1 MLKSILLQAEQSSGF
16 DITQN
21 IIFFAGIALVFYF
34 FMIRPQQKKQK
45 NQKKFIQEI
54 KKGDTVVTIGGIQGK
69 VVEVKDTLVILDV
82 DRGSKITF
90 QKTAISRESSTVIN
104 TTK

>member
-1 MLKSILLQAEQSSGF
+1 MIKSILLQAEQGSGF
-16 DITQN
+16 GIQN

-45 NQKKFIQEI
+45 DQKKFIEEI
-54 KKGDTVVTIGGIQGK
+54 KKGDAVVTIGGIKGK
-69 VVEVKDTLVILDV
+69 VVEVNDTSVTLDV

-90 QKTAISRESSTVIN
+90 QKTAISKDSSATIE
-104 TTK
+104 TAK